1 MKGSIHDTRGGLQTN
16 GNVFW
21 IDKFASNILSY
32 DE

>member
-1 MKGSIHDTRGGLQTN
+1 MEGGIHDTRRGLQTN

-21 IDKFASNILSY
+21 IDKFASNISSY